1 MLGRRQTAPVGEAD
15 TVRGPSLVIDGGDR
29 ACGEL
34 LLILALPLRGQPV
47 GAVVRLIAT
56 DPVAAI
62 DLQYWC
68 HLTGHGYLG
77 ADRGAD
83 GRSHYDIAVRH
94 SASAQHPHTDGPG
107 SAPNGSTPPPR
118 Q

>member
-1 MLGRRQTAPVGEAD
+1 MGDAD
-15 TVRGPSLVIDGGDR
+15 TDLCPSLVIDGGDR

-34 LLILALPLRGQPV
+34 LLILALPVRDQPV

-77 ADRGAD
+77 AARGAD
-83 GRSHYDIAVRH
+83 GRSHYDIAVGH
-94 SASAQHPHTDGPG
+94 CASAQHLHTDGPG
-107 SAPNGSTPPPR
+107 PAPNGSTPPPR

>member
-1 MLGRRQTAPVGEAD
+1 MGEVHTDRR
-15 TVRGPSLVIDGGDR
+15 PSLVIDGGDR

-34 LLILALPLRGQPV
+34 LLILALPLRGQPR

-77 ADRGAD
+77 AGRGAD
-83 GRSHYDIAVRH
+83 GRAHYDIAVRH
-94 SASAQHPHTDGPG
+94 SASSQHPHEDGLG
-107 SAPNGSTPPPR
+107 SAPNGSTTTTTKGPHLP
-118 Q
+118 